1 MPARQRN
8 RAGLSFVVVP
18 STEPIGPALA
28 HRAGVTAAS
37 LGATPPPHGSF
48 SRSWRRGA
56 RSCTWPEQA
65 GVSVPGTRWPACR
78 PPAAPAVRAGSRA
91 LTHSEVGGL
100 QRRAGEQPGE
110 DHVYGDREAPTH
122 VPIGDLNILDLC
134 GIAGVPFCT
143 AWGRGSASVAR
154 KGRRP
159 NAPIS
164 TRSGAQDLHPL
175 TRPLLPSAP
184 RGSRE
189 PPALPTSLSSNTF
202 SGRRGPHRTSPRGPA
217 AARCF

>member
-1 MPARQRN
+1 M
-8 RAGLSFVVVP
+8 
-18 STEPIGPALA
+18 
-28 HRAGVTAAS
+28 
-37 LGATPPPHGSF
+37 
-48 SRSWRRGA
+48 
-56 RSCTWPEQA
+56 
-65 GVSVPGTRWPACR
+65 SVPGTRWPACR
-78 PPAAPAVRAGSRA
+78 PPASPAVRAGSRA

-110 DHVYGDREAPTH
+110 DHVYGDREAPAH

-134 GIAGVPFCT
+134 GIAGVPFGT

-159 NAPIS
+159 NTPIS

-184 RGSRE
+184 EVLERPLPSPPPCPQTRSRDGE
-189 PPALPTSLSSNTF
+189 ALTARLHADQLQLDASD
-202 SGRRGPHRTSPRGPA
+202 GRL
-217 AARCF
+217 